1 MSIMVIITRWLPHQ
15 ASWNKKRLLKNIFG
29 LSLEVQMTFLKS
41 SWKSSTKLSHFSIPF
56 ALFFF
61 FLVWPSKSP
70 VSSPISVTLFRFGRL
85 FFVCVF
91 GERFVQTATQLCTT
105 PPPLHSLLFSLSLSP
120 PLLLPLLTPNKQME
134 EGVVEC
140 GQLLCWFA
148 VVVGARA
155 RLPFSFSQFK
165 FGERGYRLAGGVVL
179 NRKKHLWGFSFDNG
193 WRDWVLPWSV
203 SVGVSEDWGFF
214 SFFCGGPFSRWSQFC
229 LLSFGENLAGVRR
242 YGGGNCSRSDLVL
255 AIYNKYVRFFGKVF
269 CWAMCDAK
277 DFRAAAEN

>member
-1 MSIMVIITRWLPHQ
+1 
-15 ASWNKKRLLKNIFG
+15 
-29 LSLEVQMTFLKS
+29 
-41 SWKSSTKLSHFSIPF
+41 
-56 ALFFF
+56 
-61 FLVWPSKSP
+61 
-70 VSSPISVTLFRFGRL
+70 
-85 FFVCVF
+85 
-91 GERFVQTATQLCTT
+91 
-105 PPPLHSLLFSLSLSP
+105 LFSLSLSP

-229 LLSFGENLAGVRR
+229 LLAAGQISCLP
-242 YGGGNCSRSDLVL
+242 YTISMWGFLG
-255 AIYNKYVRFFGKVF
+255 RFFVEP
-269 CWAMCDAK
+269 CAMLKIFAQQRRTRKSGQKNTYPFTICE
-277 DFRAAAEN
+277 FLFGNVLLRHLLC